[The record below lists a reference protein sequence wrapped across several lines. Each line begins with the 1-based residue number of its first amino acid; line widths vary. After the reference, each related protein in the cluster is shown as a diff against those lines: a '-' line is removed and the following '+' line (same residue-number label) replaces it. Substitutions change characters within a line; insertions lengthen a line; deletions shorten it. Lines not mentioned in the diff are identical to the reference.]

1 MKIAIDAMGGDNAP
15 QEIVAGACEALRAD
29 ASIEKMLLVGDQE
42 KIEAL
47 IDASLKDR
55 IEIVHC
61 DEIIGMDEH
70 PAQAYRQKKMRPSAS
85 PPVWSRKGGLTPSFL
100 LAAPA
105 RNL

>member
-15 QEIVAGACEALRAD
+15 QEIVAGACDALRAD

-47 IDASLKDR
+47 VDASLKDR

-61 DEIIGMDEH
+61 D
-70 PAQAYRQKKMRPSAS
+70 
-85 PPVWSRKGGLTPSFL
+85 
-100 LAAPA
+100 
-105 RNL
+105 